1 MKPASLIA
9 ALFLM
14 VVALAHVLRLIMN
27 VNVIVDEIS
36 IPIWM
41 SVLGVMG
48 PGALAVWLL
57 WERKH

>member
-9 ALFLM
+9 ALFLL

-27 VNVIVDEIS
+27 VQVKVDECD
-36 IPIWM
+36 IPMWM
-41 SVLGVMG
+41 SVLGVIG
-48 PGALAVWLL
+48 PGTLAVWLL